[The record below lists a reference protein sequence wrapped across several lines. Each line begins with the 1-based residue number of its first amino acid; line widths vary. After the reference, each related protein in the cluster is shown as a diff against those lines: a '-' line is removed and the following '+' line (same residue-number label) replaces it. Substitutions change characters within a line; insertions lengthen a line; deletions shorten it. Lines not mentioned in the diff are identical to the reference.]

1 MNVTEFVFET
11 QDAHAQDAIYKAD
24 GYIKTHDKIA
34 VSISGGSDSDIMA
47 DMIFKLDTE
56 KKAEYIF
63 MNTGLEYEAT
73 KRHLKD
79 LENKYGIKIKEI
91 KATKPIPMACKEHGL
106 PFLSKMVSE
115 MISRLQA
122 RGFQWEDEPLE
133 VLEKKYKKC
142 RRALRWWCNDF
153 EKKDGKE
160 SQFNIAYNSFL
171 KEFMIENPPP
181 CNFSQECCHWAKKD
195 ALIRYINEN
204 GFDLSCVGIRKSEGG
219 VRSTAYHSCFSE
231 GDFDGVDQYRPLFWF
246 DGESKRIYKEAH
258 GITYSDCY
266 EVWGMKRTGCAGCPF
281 GQHFEEELELMQKY
295 EPKIYAACVKIF
307 GVSYEYTRKY
317 REFQRKMKEKKKNE
331 NQAG

>member
-106 PFLSKMVSE
+106 PFLSK
-115 MISRLQA
+115 
-122 RGFQWEDEPLE
+122 
-133 VLEKKYKKC
+133 
-142 RRALRWWCNDF
+142 
-153 EKKDGKE
+153 
-160 SQFNIAYNSFL
+160 
-171 KEFMIENPPP
+171 
-181 CNFSQECCHWAKKD
+181 
-195 ALIRYINEN
+195 
-204 GFDLSCVGIRKSEGG
+204 
-219 VRSTAYHSCFSE
+219 
-231 GDFDGVDQYRPLFWF
+231 WF
-246 DGESKRIYKEAH
+246 
-258 GITYSDCY
+258 
-266 EVWGMKRTGCAGCPF
+266 
-281 GQHFEEELELMQKY
+281 
-295 EPKIYAACVKIF
+295 PK
-307 GVSYEYTRKY
+307 
-317 REFQRKMKEKKKNE
+317 
-331 NQAG
+331 